1 MVERLHRQLKDALPA
16 QGAAHQWEDHLP
28 WVHLGLR
35 AVPKDESGV
44 SAAEAALGQQLKVPG
59 QAPTPHVVGL
69 PAAQLLRPP
78 GVYVRKGGA
87 AKPFHVLEQGTKS
100 FKLQLGERMDA
111 ISWDRLKPHLCRS

>member
-16 QGAAHQWEDHLP
+16 PGAAHQWEDHLP

-69 PAAQLLRPP
+69 PAAQLLSAVIP
-78 GVYVRKGGA
+78 A
-87 AKPFHVLEQGTKS
+87 TKHS
-100 FKLQLGERMDA
+100 YTEVISSSSAPLGYT
-111 ISWDRLKPHLCRS
+111 

>member
-1 MVERLHRQLKDALPA
+1 MVERLHRQFKDALPA

-35 AVPKDESGV
+35 AIPKDESGV

-69 PAAQLLRPP
+69 PAAQLLSAVIP
-78 GVYVRKGGA
+78 A
-87 AKPFHVLEQGTKS
+87 TKHS
-100 FKLQLGERMDA
+100 YTEVISSSSAPLGYT
-111 ISWDRLKPHLCRS
+111 